1 MSNTM
6 VTFYSYL
13 VKFVIALRLE
23 FSKPQWNH
31 ALTFMQGIIL
41 TDGRKTVSQIRRSTH
56 KRRDLSCMTR
66 FLNESPWC
74 PNRATRR
81 RIQFMMEKIKR
92 KRAKK
97 GDTRPIAFL
106 IIDDTQSKKDRSTK
120 RMEGLD
126 NHFSHSDGKSVWS
139 HCMVTSHLVSEHHSF
154 ALDYRSYFRE
164 PYCEEHGL
172 VFKSKNDLAIE
183 LIEDYQSPTDEQ
195 VYVLVDSWY
204 TSKKLID
211 ACNVRGYHLI
221 GGLRINRKIYPAG
234 IGIKISEFALDYMQ
248 ATDLHPVTVDGHH
261 YKMYSYEGKLSDV
274 ENAKIL
280 LSWENKF
287 DSSKTPFCILCT
299 DSSLNL
305 VTILRYYNVRW
316 NIETGYRYFK
326 DLLGFDQYQLL
337 SYKGIER
344 FWCMQFLTYNFLEHQ
359 RQEWQQGIPLT
370 IGDVVRRIRKDY
382 LGQIVVFAFEQGLS
396 KKPLADVLKQLKLT
410 A

>member
-1 MSNTM
+1 MI
-6 VTFYSYL
+6 TFYSYI
-13 VKFVIALRLE
+13 VKFLIALRLE
-23 FSKPQWNH
+23 LSTPQMNH

-56 KRRDLSCMTR
+56 ERRDLSCMTR

-74 PNRATRR
+74 PNRVTRR
-81 RIQFMMEKIKR
+81 RILFMMEKIKR
-92 KRAKK
+92 QRVKK
-97 GDTRPIAFL
+97 GDVRPIAFL
-106 IIDDTQSKKDRSTK
+106 IIDDTQSKRDRTTT

-126 NHFSHSDGKSVWS
+126 DHFSHSDGKTVWS
-139 HCMVTSHLVSEHHSF
+139 HCVVTSHLVSEDHSF
-154 ALDYRSYFRE
+154 ALDYRSYFRDS
-164 PYCEEHGL
+164 YCEEHRL
-172 VFKSKNDLAIE
+172 KFKSKNDLAIE
-183 LIEDYQSPTDEQ
+183 LIQDYQSPTDEH

-204 TSKKLID
+204 TSKKVID
-211 ACNVRGYHLI
+211 ACSVKGFHLI

-234 IGIKISEFALDYMQ
+234 IGIKISEFAAEYIQ
-248 ATDLHPVTVDGHH
+248 ASDLRSVTVDGHY
-261 YKMYSYEGKLSDV
+261 YKMYPYEGKLSDI

-280 LSWENKF
+280 LSWEDEF

-316 NIETGYRYFK
+316 NIETGYRFFK

-359 RQEWQQGIPLT
+359 RQEWQQDIPLT

-382 LGQIVVFAFEQGLS
+382 LGQIVVYAYEQGLS
-396 KKPLADVLKQLKLT
+396 KKSLAKVLKDLKLT